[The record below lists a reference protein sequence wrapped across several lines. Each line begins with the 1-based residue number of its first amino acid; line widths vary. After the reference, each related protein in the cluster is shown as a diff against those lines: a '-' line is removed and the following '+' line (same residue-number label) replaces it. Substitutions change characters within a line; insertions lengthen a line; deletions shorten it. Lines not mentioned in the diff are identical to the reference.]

1 MPVGR
6 GSLSSIGSDQVL
18 ECRDVGYFEELRAHS
33 VLSPN
38 PVEKSLTDDAAVE
51 NEGWGAHSSPGVVHG
66 GLAGH
71 KARIRFDEVTIIIA
85 KPLRRLRH
93 ISLRCW
99 PAGTPVNYTRGRVCS
114 PSLRDRGIFL
124 KMTFHHE
131 FVSVG
136 GVRNG
141 LVTAC
146 APT

>member
-1 MPVGR
+1 MF
-6 GSLSSIGSDQVL
+6 
-18 ECRDVGYFEELRAHS
+18 CRRIPLKKVSRMMQRS
-33 VLSPN
+33 KTKV
-38 PVEKSLTDDAAVE
+38 
-51 NEGWGAHSSPGVVHG
+51 WGAHSSPGAVHG

-93 ISLRCW
+93 ISSRCW

-114 PSLRDRGIFL
+114 SSLRDRGFSL
-124 KMTFHHE
+124 KMTFRHE
-131 FVSVG
+131 FLSAG

-146 APT
+146 AHT